1 MLASDS
7 SMSEVALAAR
17 DGIGSDAVSLLD
29 VSRLSGV
36 SPGAACRLDFLAAL
50 ERVLSQRTEILCML
64 HPVSPRMAAAWG
76 AVPHGQPQRSGGG
89 STAADGTVAAPLPG
103 TLAAQVS

>member
-1 MLASDS
+1 MRR
-7 SMSEVALAAR
+7 AA
-17 DGIGSDAVSLLD
+17 GEEIGGRV
-29 VSRLSGV
+29 RLSFEWDITARGLL
-36 SPGAACRLDFLAAL
+36 ALKLAAL
-50 ERVLSQRTEILCML
+50 ERVLIQRTEILCML

-76 AVPHGQPQRSGGG
+76 AAPHGQPQRSGGG